1 MSEPSSGGPLL
12 ENRLPAEGIN
22 SSTEHPLKEFGWLI
36 GACLVTM
43 LVVVLL
49 VGWAARWLAPQVP
62 FSTEVALAE
71 RLVDREQSPTD
82 AARSAA
88 LQALA
93 QRVAGQ
99 MQLPSGMSVVVQYE
113 ESEVVNAFAT
123 VGGRIRVCS
132 GLLTKLRSEDE
143 LAALLAHEIAHVKYR
158 HVAASLG
165 RGMALALLLGLVSTD
180 AGAAAAQS
188 ALGQATGIA
197 LMGYSREQEREADE
211 AALRAVHG
219 LYGHVGGALD
229 LFTHLGEV
237 NPDEPPTALNTHP
250 LSAERLR
257 DMQHQAQQA
266 GWPVTGERTPLPNT
280 LACVA
285 RTPAADKRAL
295 SRC

>member
-1 MSEPSSGGPLL
+1 MSESPPGGPLL

-36 GACLVTM
+36 GACLAT
-43 LVVVLL
+43 LLLVVLL
-49 VGWAARWLAPQVP
+49 VSWAAQWLAPRVP

-71 RLVDREQSPTD
+71 RLVDREQGPAD

-88 LQALA
+88 LQVLA

-99 MQLPSGMSVVVQYE
+99 MQLPPGMSVVVQYE
-113 ESEVVNAFAT
+113 ESKIINAFAT
-123 VGGRIRVCS
+123 VGGRIRIHS
-132 GLLTKLRSEDE
+132 ALLARLRSEDE

-158 HVAASLG
+158 HVAANLG
-165 RGMALALLLGLVSTD
+165 RGTALALLLGVVSID
-180 AGAAAAQS
+180 AGAAAQS

-211 AALRAVHG
+211 AALQAVHR

-229 LFTHLGEV
+229 LFTRLDKA
-237 NPDEPPTALNTHP
+237 NPDAPPTVLSTHP
-250 LSAERLR
+250 LSAERLKA
-257 DMQHQAQQA
+257 MQHQAQQA
-266 GWPVTGERTPLPNT
+266 GWPLTGERTPLPSA
-280 LACVA
+280 LACLPRA
-285 RTPAADKRAL
+285 PATEAEAL